1 MERNVMPK
9 QHPTSRIRSR
19 LIGAALVTLSLL
31 ALTAALSF
39 NAFSRLETA
48 VSDMEDQLAQAG
60 ALTEEQEAEVE
71 AARQLV
77 QTILI
82 VGGSLVAAA
91 IAGSTILAIY
101 RVAHPL
107 ERLSQAASHAIAG
120 ELEGRLEVERL
131 NEFGKLADAFNVMYD
146 RLQAAH
152 ADQEQRVVERI
163 QELQH
168 RTLQLSAAAEVAREA
183 AMLRDVQHLLGT
195 IVQLISKRFDFYHAG
210 AFLLDE
216 SQEYAVLQAAS
227 SEGGEKML
235 ERGYRLKV
243 GEEGLV
249 GHVMESGEPRI
260 ALDVG
265 EEAISFD
272 NPDLPLTRSEVA
284 LPFKVHDRIIGVLDV
299 QSLEPEAFSDED
311 VATLQ
316 ILADQVALA
325 IENAQLFRE
334 NRQVIQELQSLH
346 KRQTRELWSE
356 RTPHQSSAY
365 LYTGSRVE
373 PASLLSIH
381 DKEIPSLHRPTV
393 LQEEESRR
401 ILAPI
406 RLRGEV
412 LGAIT
417 LQQTPDQEPWS
428 ADELALLQE
437 VTNQIGLAL
446 ENARLLEETQ
456 ARAAREQLI
465 GGVAARIR
473 EALDVDT
480 VLQTAIR
487 EIGESLNL
495 SEVEVRLYDEDA

>member
-1 MERNVMPK
+1 MERNVMSK
-9 QHPTSRIRSR
+9 QRPTGRVRSR

-31 ALTAALSF
+31 ALTAVLSL
-39 NAFSRLETA
+39 NAFSRLETV

-71 AARQLV
+71 AARQSV

-91 IAGSTILAIY
+91 IAGSAILAIY
-101 RVAHPL
+101 RVARPL
-107 ERLSQAASHAIAG
+107 ERLSQAAGHAIAG
-120 ELEGRLEVERL
+120 ELEERLEVEQP
-131 NEFGKLADAFNVMYD
+131 NEFGKLADAFNVMHD
-146 RLQAAH
+146 RLQAVRAE
-152 ADQEQRVVERI
+152 QEQRVVERI

-195 IVQLISKRFDFYHAG
+195 TVQLISERFGFYHAG
-210 AFLLDE
+210 IFLLDE

-249 GHVMESGEPRI
+249 GQVMESGEPRI

-265 EEAISFD
+265 EGAISFD
-272 NPDLPLTRSEVA
+272 NPDLSLTRSEIA
-284 LPFKVHDRIIGVLDV
+284 LPFKVHDRIMGVLDV

-311 VATLQ
+311 IATLQ

-325 IENAQLFRE
+325 IENIQLFRE

-346 KRQTRELWSE
+346 KRRTRELWSE
-356 RTPHQSSAY
+356 RTPHQGSAY
-365 LYTGSRVE
+365 LYTGSQVE